1 MQLKTLLLSAVA
13 LFVISSSYAQ
23 DKIYKRSGD
32 IVDAKIKSVGTKT
45 ITYVRYDN
53 QTGPEYTIVKA
64 EVQKIKY
71 MNGSEDEFPGR
82 GRKKGAGTNDQE
94 DAADK
99 APGKKAEYGASVITI
114 SPMQFSENGLG
125 LGLSYE
131 HAIDKKGI
139 IAFYLPVAATFNLN
153 SNHFDPNT
161 GNTVNGHQ
169 DAMFYVMP
177 GVKVY
182 PTGSFGS
189 VRYAVGPS
197 LVIGDGEKSTMDY
210 SYSSGNPAVYNTKSH
225 FVLGIM
231 VNNSLNINPT
241 PHIYLGLELG
251 LGFTYMNR
259 VDAVNQNTL
268 FLAQGGFRI
277 GYRF

>member
-1 MQLKTLLLSAVA
+1 MQLKTLLLSAGA